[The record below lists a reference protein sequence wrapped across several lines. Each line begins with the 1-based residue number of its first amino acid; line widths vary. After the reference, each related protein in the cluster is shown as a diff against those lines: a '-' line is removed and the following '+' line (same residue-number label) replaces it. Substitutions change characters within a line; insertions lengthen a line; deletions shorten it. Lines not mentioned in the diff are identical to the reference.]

1 MYPIAALETAAHH
14 SRYARRVLERTPDL
28 LDADIL
34 ARPFDA
40 ASMLAELEAAAPA
53 DEAQLKRAVRRLRA
67 RVMLQTMARDLTGAA
82 DLAEVVTAVTALAE
96 TTIAFATERLDEWQS
111 AMYGF
116 PVDRDGRR
124 QRMMVVGMGKLGGG
138 ELNVSSDIDLI
149 FVYPEDGETNGAR
162 PISAHEYF
170 TRLGRKL
177 IGAISE
183 VTEDGFVFR
192 VDMRLRPYGESG
204 PLAVSLDM
212 LEEYFTAQGRAWERY
227 AWVKGRALTGD
238 RIAELDAQVTPFVYR
253 RHLDFSAI
261 QSMRELH
268 GQVAAEVRRRDIVD
282 NIKLG
287 RGGIR
292 EIEFTAQVF
301 QLIRGGRDAGL
312 RSRST
317 RTALT
322 ALADRGLL
330 PADAVAELH
339 LAYRFLRDLEHRL
352 QYLDDQQTQMLPQ
365 NPDDRQLIATSM
377 GCADYDALMARLD
390 AHRDIVARH
399 FAAIFAGAARSGDD
413 PLDALLRAGED
424 EGAITILEEI
434 GFRDPAGALD
444 HVRSLRTSGRFQ
456 RMSATGQARVDEL
469 LPRMIRAAT
478 AAPPPD
484 VTLERLLKILESIGR
499 RESYIALLVEY
510 PQALAA
516 VARLVS
522 LSPWACDYLARHPM
536 LLDELIDTRQ
546 LTVPDW
552 PAVDAKL
559 AADLAEVDGEVEAQ
573 MDLLRHCK
581 HTQTFRL
588 LALDLMGGLTV
599 ETLSDHLSDLACL
612 LLRHSLALTWA
623 RLPTRH
629 REAPSF
635 AIIGYGKLGG
645 KELGYESDLDL
656 IFLYDD
662 EAPEASE
669 NYARLAQRLNGSIG
683 SHTAAGQLYE
693 TDLRLRPDGASG
705 LLVSRIE
712 SFETYQRGA
721 AWPWEH
727 QALTRA
733 RFVAGDTALGA
744 RFEALRHEILRLPRD
759 IPALR
764 AEVIAMRKKMRDG
777 HPNAS
782 GLFDV
787 KHDPGGIVDVEFTV
801 QFLVLAHAATHPELT
816 GNIGNIALLKLMAT
830 LGLIPA
836 ELGVPAG
843 DAYREYRRR
852 QHALRLRGERYARV
866 VPEELERERETVLGL
881 WGAVFGGE

>member
-1 MYPIAALETAAHH
+1 MHDDGGGNARSLDLTGRPVRAFRANLCSRHLVADVRSTHRVYLAMYPIAALETAAHH

-28 LDADIL
+28 LDPDTL

-40 ASMLAELEAAAPA
+40 ASMLAELEAAAPT

-413 PLDALLRAGED
+413 PLDALLRPARTKARSRSWKRSAS
-424 EGAITILEEI
+424 AI
-434 GFRDPAGALD
+434 RP
-444 HVRSLRTSGRFQ
+444 VRSSTFGRCARADASSGC
-456 RMSATGQARVDEL
+456 
-469 LPRMIRAAT
+469 
-478 AAPPPD
+478 
-484 VTLERLLKILESIGR
+484 R
-499 RESYIALLVEY
+499 R
-510 PQALAA
+510 
-516 VARLVS
+516 
-522 LSPWACDYLARHPM
+522 
-536 LLDELIDTRQ
+536 
-546 LTVPDW
+546 
-552 PAVDAKL
+552 
-559 AADLAEVDGEVEAQ
+559 
-573 MDLLRHCK
+573 
-581 HTQTFRL
+581 
-588 LALDLMGGLTV
+588 
-599 ETLSDHLSDLACL
+599 
-612 LLRHSLALTWA
+612 
-623 RLPTRH
+623 
-629 REAPSF
+629 
-635 AIIGYGKLGG
+635 
-645 KELGYESDLDL
+645 
-656 IFLYDD
+656 
-662 EAPEASE
+662 
-669 NYARLAQRLNGSIG
+669 
-683 SHTAAGQLYE
+683 
-693 TDLRLRPDGASG
+693 
-705 LLVSRIE
+705 
-712 SFETYQRGA
+712 
-721 AWPWEH
+721 
-727 QALTRA
+727 RA
-733 RFVAGDTALGA
+733 R
-744 RFEALRHEILRLPRD
+744 
-759 IPALR
+759 R
-764 AEVIAMRKKMRDG
+764 ASTNSCHG
-777 HPNAS
+777 
-782 GLFDV
+782 
-787 KHDPGGIVDVEFTV
+787 
-801 QFLVLAHAATHPELT
+801 
-816 GNIGNIALLKLMAT
+816 
-830 LGLIPA
+830 
-836 ELGVPAG
+836 
-843 DAYREYRRR
+843 
-852 QHALRLRGERYARV
+852 
-866 VPEELERERETVLGL
+866 
-881 WGAVFGGE
+881 